1 VIGEEVEYA
10 MMKAAED
17 LKVEFVEFTVAPQ
30 VNPTSGIPYH
40 EWFVE
45 FSTPLVEIGVF
56 GAKIDAYLQQK
67 NIYYKDLIEGKILR
81 PLVITVVKPGGF
93 KDYMRSVGKLG
104 GQNKVARL
112 SNDRKIAEEL
122 KQWT

>member
-1 VIGEEVEYA
+1 

-67 NIYYKDLIEGKILR
+67 IFITKI
-81 PLVITVVKPGGF
+81 
-93 KDYMRSVGKLG
+93 S
-104 GQNKVARL
+104 
-112 SNDRKIAEEL
+112 
-122 KQWT
+122 